1 VEKSLTDGS
10 NLPTGTQIPNRSLGI
25 WVPLALV
32 LAGTVAL
39 LQLEPAPTRPSDTA
53 SPPDMQI
60 AARHSVVDTATRQAP
75 RPSTAPASQ
84 SALIRVNVTPGGN
97 DSLQLAVNGEYSIRV
112 VDSMRELFQGHGLSN
127 STVEPT
133 KNGLKIG
140 QLNYAATRLEVVP
153 KKELAIRVNGHLYR
167 GVVRLF
173 RRTDGK
179 VSAVNVLPV
188 EEYLAS
194 VVDSEMPASFPE
206 AARQAQAI
214 VARTY
219 ALYQQQHADP
229 ASVYD
234 LFASQRSQKYLGVE
248 YTDATG
254 RRLAGESASSRGA
267 VSSTRGIVCQHQ
279 GQLFCTYYS
288 AACGGRTTNGSELF
302 EDAAPI
308 LKSVPCEW
316 CRDSNYYR
324 WSADIGQQDLLR
336 ELKNLRSLSA
346 LVSIQQTAGPGGGV
360 ISRFR
365 LGDGKQSLLING
377 VELRDRLPAGT
388 LRSPHFS
395 LALKKGL
402 VRAEGRGHGHGVGF
416 CQWGAN
422 GQARS
427 GRSCFE
433 IVHHYYPGAELAVVD

>member
-1 VEKSLTDGS
+1 
-10 NLPTGTQIPNRSLGI
+10 
-25 WVPLALV
+25 
-32 LAGTVAL
+32 VA
-39 LQLEPAPTRPSDTA
+39 
-53 SPPDMQI
+53 
-60 AARHSVVDTATRQAP
+60 
-75 RPSTAPASQ
+75 ASQ
-84 SALIRVNVTPGGN
+84 SPSIRINVTPGGD
-97 DSLQLAVNGEYSIRV
+97 DSFQLAVTGAYSIRAM
-112 VDSMRELFQGHGLSN
+112 DSTRELFKGDGLPASK
-127 STVEPT
+127 VEPT

-140 QLNYAATRLEVVP
+140 RSSFAVTRLEVIP
-153 KKELAIRVNGHLYR
+153 KTRPTIRVNGHLYR

-173 RRTDGK
+173 RRADGR

-194 VVDSEMPASFPE
+194 VVDSEMPASFPD

-219 ALYQQQHADP
+219 ALYQKAHADP

-248 YTDATG
+248 YTDASG
-254 RRLAGESASSRGA
+254 RRLAGESESSRRA
-267 VSSTRGIVCQHQ
+267 VADTRGIVCQHQ
-279 GQLFCTYYS
+279 GHLFCTYYS

-316 CRDSNYYR
+316 CRESSYYR
-324 WSADIGQQDLLR
+324 WSADVGKKNLLE
-336 ELKNLRSLSA
+336 ELKDVKALST

-365 LGDGKQSLLING
+365 IGDGKQSLVVSG
-377 VELRDRLPAGT
+377 VELRDRLPVGI

-395 LALKKGL
+395 LALKKDV
-402 VRAEGRGHGHGVGF
+402 VRVEGRGHGHGVGF

-422 GQARS
+422 GQARA
-427 GRSCFE
+427 GKSCFE
-433 IVHHYYPGAELAVVD
+433 IIRHYYPGVELVVVE

>member
-1 VEKSLTDGS
+1 MAKSLTDRS
-10 NLPTGTQIPNRSLGI
+10 NLPTGTQPPNRSFGI

-32 LAGTVAL
+32 LAGTVAM
-39 LQLEPAPTRPSDTA
+39 LQFEPAHTR
-53 SPPDMQI
+53 PPDMQI
-60 AARHSVVDTATRQAP
+60 AVRSPVVASAKRLATP
-75 RPSTAPASQ
+75 RPSTSAASK
-84 SALIRVNVTPGGN
+84 STLIRVNVTPGGD
-97 DSLQLAVNGEYSIRV
+97 DSFQLAVTGEYSIRA
-112 VDSMRELFQGHGLSN
+112 VDSTRELFKGAGLS
-127 STVEPT
+127 SSRVEPS

-140 QLNYAATRLEVVP
+140 RSTFATTRLEVVP
-153 KKELAIRVNGHLYR
+153 KSDPAIRVNGHLYR
-167 GVVRLF
+167 GIVRLF
-173 RRTDGK
+173 RRTDGR

-219 ALYQQQHADP
+219 ALYQKEHADP

-248 YTDATG
+248 YTDASG
-254 RRLAGESASSRGA
+254 RRLAGESESSRRA
-267 VSSTRGIVCQHQ
+267 VASTREIVCQHQ
-279 GQLFCTYYS
+279 GRLFCTYYS

-316 CRDSNYYR
+316 CRDSSYYR
-324 WSADIGQQDLLR
+324 WSADVGKQDLLR
-336 ELKNLRSLSA
+336 ELKELRSLSTLA
-346 LVSIQQTAGPGGGV
+346 SIQQTAGPGGGV

-365 LGDGKQSLLING
+365 IGDGKQSLSVSG

-395 LALKKGL
+395 LALKKDV
-402 VRAEGRGHGHGVGF
+402 VRVEGRGHGHGVGF

-422 GQARS
+422 GQARA

-433 IVHHYYPGAELAVVD
+433 IVRHYYPGAELSVVD

>member
-1 VEKSLTDGS
+1 MANSQTDKSNLQDGTQPPSKSLGV
-10 NLPTGTQIPNRSLGI
+10 

-32 LAGTVAL
+32 LAGAVVAL
-39 LQLEPAPTRPSDTA
+39 QFKPTPAR
-53 SPPDMQI
+53 PPDLQI
-60 AARHSVVDTATRQAP
+60 AARSPAVAAAKRLASP
-75 RPSTAPASQ
+75 RPSTGTPSK
-84 SALIRVNVTPGGN
+84 SKLIRVNVTPGGG
-97 DSLQLAVNGEYSIRV
+97 DSLQLAVTGEYSIRA
-112 VDSMRELFQGHGLSN
+112 VDSTRELFKGNGLS
-127 STVEPT
+127 SSKVEST
-133 KNGLKIG
+133 KNGLQIG
-140 QLNYAATRLEVVP
+140 RSTFATTRLEVVSKTDP
-153 KKELAIRVNGHLYR
+153 AIRVNGHLYR

-173 RRTDGK
+173 RRTDGR
-179 VSAVNVLPV
+179 VSAVNVLPI

-219 ALYQQQHADP
+219 ALYQKEHADP

-248 YTDATG
+248 YIDASG
-254 RRLAGESASSRGA
+254 RRLAGESESSRRA
-267 VSSTRGIVCQHQ
+267 VADTRGIVCRHQ
-279 GQLFCTYYS
+279 GHLFCTYYS

-316 CRDSNYYR
+316 CRDSSYYR
-324 WSADIGQQDLLR
+324 WSADLGKQDFLR
-336 ELKNLRSLSA
+336 ELKELRSLSTLA
-346 LVSIQQTAGPGGGV
+346 SIQQTAGPGGGV

-365 LGDGKQSLLING
+365 IGDGKQSLLVNG

-395 LALKKGL
+395 LELKKDI
-402 VRAEGRGHGHGVGF
+402 VRVEGRGHGHGVGF

-422 GQARS
+422 GQARA
-427 GRSCFE
+427 GKSCFE
-433 IVHHYYPGAELAVVD
+433 IVRHYYPGAELVTID

>member
-1 VEKSLTDGS
+1 MAKSKTDRS
-10 NLPTGTQIPNRSLGI
+10 NPPTGTQPPNRSFGI

-32 LAGTVAL
+32 LAGTVAM
-39 LQLEPAPTRPSDTA
+39 LQFEPSRTR
-53 SPPDMQI
+53 PPDMQI
-60 AARHSVVDTATRQAP
+60 AVRSSVVAAAKRLAAP
-75 RPSTAPASQ
+75 RPSTTAASK
-84 SALIRVNVTPGGN
+84 STLIRVNVTPGGD
-97 DSLQLAVNGEYSIRV
+97 DSFQLSVSGEYSIRA
-112 VDSMRELFQGHGLSN
+112 VDSTRELFKGDGLS
-127 STVEPT
+127 SSKVEPT

-140 QLNYAATRLEVVP
+140 RSTFAATRLEIVP
-153 KKELAIRVNGHLYR
+153 KTNPEIRVNGHLYR
-167 GVVRLF
+167 GIVRLF
-173 RRTDGK
+173 RRTDGR

-219 ALYQQQHADP
+219 ALYQKEHADP

-248 YTDATG
+248 YTDTSG
-254 RRLAGESASSRGA
+254 RRLAGESESSRRA
-267 VSSTRGIVCQHQ
+267 VADTRGIVCRHR
-279 GQLFCTYYS
+279 GQVFCTYYS
-288 AACGGRTTNGSELF
+288 ACCGGMTTNGDELF

-316 CRDSNYYR
+316 CRESSYYR
-324 WSADIGQQDLLR
+324 WSADVNRQDF
-336 ELKNLRSLSA
+336 LKDLQGLESLSSI
-346 LVSIQQTAGPGGGV
+346 VSIQQTAGPGTGV

-365 LGDGKQSLLING
+365 IGDGRKSLTVSG

-395 LALKKGL
+395 LALKKDV
-402 VRAEGRGHGHGVGF
+402 VRVEGRGHGHGVGF

-422 GQARS
+422 GQAHA
-427 GRSCFE
+427 GKSCFE
-433 IVHHYYPGAELAVVD
+433 IVRHYYPGAELTAVE